1 MTKQYFKLERCPRD
15 QTTKRCMLA
24 NSLASTSATVLQCT
38 HQSCIFKTR
47 GGGKKRKKK
56 RERGGGKL
64 ECKDINRLS
73 FRLAD
78 VPITRAKVTT
88 NRGSSLQ
95 RERLGSSSDISDGLS
110 WL

>member
-1 MTKQYFKLERCPRD
+1 MPQFC
-15 QTTKRCMLA
+15 
-24 NSLASTSATVLQCT
+24 SAHVN
-38 HQSCIFKTR
+38 HIFSKHA
-47 GGGKKRKKK
+47 GGKKKRKKK
-56 RERGGGKL
+56 GGEGGEL

-78 VPITRAKVTT
+78 VPTTRAKVTT

>member
-1 MTKQYFKLERCPRD
+1 MLIKQYFKLERCPSD
-15 QTTKRCMLA
+15 QTKNGACWQTVWLA
-24 NSLASTSATVLQCT
+24 LVPQFCSAHVN
-38 HQSCIFKTR
+38 HIFSKHA

-56 RERGGGKL
+56 EGEGGGEL

-78 VPITRAKVTT
+78 VPTTRTKVTT

-95 RERLGSSSDISDGLS
+95 RERLGSSSDISECLS
-110 WL
+110 

>member
-1 MTKQYFKLERCPRD
+1 MHTSIIYF
-15 QTTKRCMLA
+15 Q
-24 NSLASTSATVLQCT
+24 N
-38 HQSCIFKTR
+38 TR
-47 GGGKKRKKK
+47 GWEEKKK
-56 RERGGGKL
+56 KEGEV

-95 RERLGSSSDISDGLS
+95 RERLGSSSDISECLS
-110 WL
+110 

>member
-1 MTKQYFKLERCPRD
+1 MYF
-15 QTTKRCMLA
+15 Q
-24 NSLASTSATVLQCT
+24 N
-38 HQSCIFKTR
+38 TR
-47 GGGKKRKKK
+47 GWEEKKK
-56 RERGGGKL
+56 KEGEGGGKL

-95 RERLGSSSDISDGLS
+95 RERLGSSSDISECLR
-110 WL
+110 

>member
-1 MTKQYFKLERCPRD
+1 VPQFCSAHINHVFSKHAGVGRKEK
-15 QTTKRCMLA
+15 KRG
-24 NSLASTSATVLQCT
+24 
-38 HQSCIFKTR
+38 R
-47 GGGKKRKKK
+47 GGG
-56 RERGGGKL
+56 GGLL

-78 VPITRAKVTT
+78 VPTTRAKVTT